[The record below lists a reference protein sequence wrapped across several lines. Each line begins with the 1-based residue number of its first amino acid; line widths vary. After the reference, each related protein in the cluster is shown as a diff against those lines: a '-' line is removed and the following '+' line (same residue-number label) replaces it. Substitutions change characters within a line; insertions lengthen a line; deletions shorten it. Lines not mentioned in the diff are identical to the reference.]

1 MDKLQDNAA
10 LGYVEHRPQIGPLS
24 TKEQIERL
32 IAIVRRQYPIIALI
46 TACVIGL
53 SLVYLFTTP
62 KQYTAHAMFLIDTTR
77 MRALQREPKINQNTY
92 ELPLDDAQV
101 ETEIEVL
108 KSSQIGLSVV
118 KDLKLTEDPEFVG
131 SQRGLLG
138 AFFGLIFSPFSS
150 GGSSSHEPM
159 SEDALTQT
167 ALGHLLSN
175 RDVRRLGETYVLD
188 ISYTSLNP
196 GRAAS
201 VANGIAEAY
210 LVDQLD
216 AKFQSSSRVA
226 KWLQDRIG
234 ELRQEAMAADR
245 AVLEFKEQKNIV
257 DVGGGTNGDGRLL
270 ADQEVADSGSQLA
283 KARADTAEAKARLD
297 RIQVI
302 MQQDIPD
309 AAVADSLSSTI
320 INQLRTQYLE
330 YDRRYHLYAARY
342 GPTHLAVVALQT
354 QMTELRRSMSDE
366 LARIAEGYKSSY
378 EIAKSREESLQKS
391 LSQQISGAQV
401 TNRERLGLAEL
412 ESKAKAYHASHD
424 SFVQRYME
432 VTEQQ
437 SLPSTEARV
446 ITAAAPPGGASSP
459 QVSRI
464 LLMATALGL
473 MLSFAAAYL
482 REIMESVFRSAK
494 QAEKILNTNCLAVLP
509 IVKNVNSLA
518 VASDGTQKPVRRKIA
533 LAKIALTREL
543 TKIALTKE
551 LKPNLPDFFRHVI
564 DEPLSAFAEGL
575 RAVKVA
581 ADISGAIKKNKVI
594 GITSSLPSEGKST
607 VASNFAELIAH
618 AGRKV
623 ILIDGDLR
631 NPTLSRKLVSKP
643 DIGLLEVI
651 GGKVDLDEAIY
662 TDKLSGLAFLPV
674 VIESRL
680 ANSSEILA
688 SEVFRQL
695 IEGLRKTYDY
705 IIIDFPPMVPVV
717 DVRATTNI
725 VDSYVY
731 VIEWGRTKIN
741 LVQRQLGSSPEIFDR
756 LLGVVLNKANFQ
768 TLRRYEENYGRD
780 YYNKNYYAKYGYTG

>member
-1 MDKLQDNAA
+1 MDKLQDNAG
-10 LGYVEHRPQIGPLS
+10 LGYFEHRPQIGPLS
-24 TKEQIERL
+24 TKELIEKL
-32 IAIVRRQYPIIALI
+32 LGIVRRQYPVIVLI
-46 TACVIGL
+46 SACVIVL

-77 MRALQREPKINQNTY
+77 MRAQQREPKIIQNTY

-108 KSSQIGLSVV
+108 KSAQIGSSVV
-118 KDLKLTEDPEFVG
+118 KELKLAEDPEFVG
-131 SQRGLLG
+131 SQGGSLIG
-138 AFFGLIFSPFSS
+138 ALFGLMFSPFSS
-150 GGSSSHEPM
+150 GVASTHEAM

-167 ALGHLLSN
+167 ALGHFLSN
-175 RDVRRLGETYVLD
+175 RDVRRFGQTYVLD
-188 ISYTSLNP
+188 ISYTSMNP
-196 GRAAS
+196 GRAAA
-201 VANGIAEAY
+201 VANAIGDAY
-210 LVDQLD
+210 LVGQLD
-216 AKFQSSSRVA
+216 AKFQTSNRVA
-226 KWLQDRIG
+226 KWLQDRIA
-234 ELRQEAMAADR
+234 ELRQQAMSADR

-257 DVGGGTNGDGRLL
+257 DVGGGGNSDGRLL

-283 KARADTAEAKARLD
+283 KARADTAETKARLD
-297 RIQVI
+297 RIQVV
-302 MQQDIPD
+302 MKEDIPD

-320 INQLRTQYLE
+320 ISQLRTQYLD
-330 YDRRYHLYAARY
+330 YDRRYHLYASRY

-366 LARIAEGYKSSY
+366 LARIAESYKSSY
-378 EIAKSREESLQKS
+378 EIAKSREESLEKS
-391 LSQQISGAQV
+391 LSQRISGAQL

-412 ESKAKAYHASHD
+412 ESRAKAYHASHD
-424 SFVQRYME
+424 NFVQRYME

-437 SLPSTEARV
+437 SLPSTDARI
-446 ITAAAPPGGASSP
+446 ITAASPPGGASSP
-459 QVSRI
+459 RVSRI
-464 LLMATALGL
+464 LLITSALGL

-494 QAEKILNTNCLAVLP
+494 QVEEILNTNCLAVLP

-518 VASDGTQKPVRRKIA
+518 AASDDRQNA
-533 LAKIALTREL
+533 AKRIGSS
-543 TKIALTKE
+543 KE
-551 LKPNLPDFFRHVI
+551 LKANMPGFFRHVI
-564 DEPLSAFAEGL
+564 DEPLSAFAEGF

-581 ADISGAIKKNKVI
+581 ADISGSIKKNKVI

-607 VASNFAELIAH
+607 VATNLAELIAH

-643 DIGLLEVI
+643 DVGLLEVI
-651 GGKVDLDEAIY
+651 GGRIELREAIY

-680 ANSSEILA
+680 AHSSEILA

-695 IEGLRKTYDY
+695 IESLRKTYDY
-705 IIIDFPPMVPVV
+705 VIIDFPPMVPVV

-741 LVQRQLGSSPEIFDR
+741 LVQRQLGSAPEIFDR

-768 TLRRYEENYGRD
+768 TLRRYEDNYGRD
-780 YYNKNYYAKYGYTG
+780 YYNKSYYAKYGYTA

>member
-1 MDKLQDNAA
+1 MDKLQDNAG
-10 LGYVEHRPQIGPLS
+10 LGYLDHRPQIGPLS
-24 TKEQIERL
+24 TKELIEKL
-32 IAIVRRQYPIIALI
+32 IGIVRRQYPIIVLI
-46 TACVIGL
+46 SACVIAL

-62 KQYTAHAMFLIDTTR
+62 KQYTAHAMFLIDTSR
-77 MRALQREPKINQNTY
+77 MRALQREPKVIQNTY

-108 KSSQIGLSVV
+108 KSAQIGLSVV
-118 KDLKLTEDPEFVG
+118 KELKLTEDPEFVG
-131 SQRGLLG
+131 SQTGLMGQL
-138 AFFGLIFSPFSS
+138 FGLIFSPFSS
-150 GGSSSHEPM
+150 GASSHEPM

-167 ALGHLLSN
+167 ALGHVLSN
-175 RDVRRLGETYVLD
+175 RDVKRFAATYVLD
-188 ISYTSLNP
+188 ISYMSLNP
-196 GRAAS
+196 NRAAE
-201 VANGIAEAY
+201 VANAIGEAY
-210 LVDQLD
+210 LVGQLD
-216 AKFQSSSRVA
+216 AKFQTSNRVA
-226 KWLQDRIG
+226 KWLQDRIA
-234 ELRQEAMAADR
+234 EMRQQAMAADR

-270 ADQEVADSGSQLA
+270 ADQEVADSGAQLA

-297 RIQVI
+297 RVQVV
-302 MQQDIPD
+302 MKEDIPD
-309 AAVADSLSSTI
+309 AAVADSLSSPI
-320 INQLRTQYLE
+320 ISQLRTQYLD
-330 YDRRYHLYAARY
+330 YDRRYHLYAVRY

-366 LARIAEGYKSSY
+366 LGRIAESYKSSY
-378 EIAKSREESLQKS
+378 EIAKSREESLEKS
-391 LSQQISGAQV
+391 LSQRISGAQL

-437 SLPSTEARV
+437 SLPSTDARI
-446 ITAAAPPGGASSP
+446 ITAASPPGGASSP

-464 LLMATALGL
+464 LLMTSALGL
-473 MLSFAAAYL
+473 MLSFAAAYM
-482 REIMESVFRSAK
+482 REIMESVFRSGK
-494 QAEKILNTNCLAVLP
+494 QVEKTLNINCLAVLP
-509 IVKNVNSLA
+509 MVKNANSLA
-518 VASDGTQKPVRRKIA
+518 LASDGKQNPA
-533 LAKIALTREL
+533 AKRIGT
-543 TKIALTKE
+543 TKE
-551 LKPNLPDFFRHVI
+551 IVPNIAGFYRHVI
-564 DEPLSAFAEGL
+564 DEPLSAFAEGF

-581 ADISGAIKKNKVI
+581 ADISGSIKKNKVI

-607 VASNFAELIAH
+607 VASNFAELISH

-643 DIGLLEVI
+643 DVGLLEVI
-651 GGKVDLDEAIY
+651 SGRVELREAIY
-662 TDKLSGLAFLPV
+662 TDKLSGLAFLPA

-680 ANSSEILA
+680 AHSSEILA

-695 IEGLRKTYDY
+695 IEDLRKTYDY
-705 IIIDFPPMVPVV
+705 VIIDFPPLVPVV

-731 VIEWGRTKIN
+731 VIEWGRTRIN
-741 LVQRQLGSSPEIFDR
+741 LVQRQLATAPEIFDR

-768 TLRRYEENYGRD
+768 TLHRYEDNYGRD
-780 YYNKNYYAKYGYTG
+780 YYNKNYYAKYGYTR